1 MESETVCTG
10 NTFHNLFLPKLNSFC
25 SKPGCLSDILTYP
38 SQRRQRRAVCQKAP
52 ELRGPSRV
60 LHQKREPSHTV
71 DGNVSRHSHCGK

>member
-10 NTFHNLFLPKLNSFC
+10 NTFHNLFLPKLSSFC

-52 ELRGPSRV
+52 ELR
-60 LHQKREPSHTV
+60 
-71 DGNVSRHSHCGK
+71 VSIQNAPPEKGAFPHC